1 MNKLIWLAGA
11 VLAMG
16 MVIGCGPEPA
26 PVAAP
31 TSADSGGIPAG
42 TKKSEAGA
50 GAEGAQAADAM
61 PAPDWAKTGTPT
73 G

>member
-1 MNKLIWLAGA
+1 MSKLIWLTGA

-16 MVIGCGPEPA
+16 VVIGCGPEPA

-42 TKKSEAGA
+42 TKKSEAGNA
-50 GAEGAQAADAM
+50 SGAQAADAM
-61 PAPDWAKTGTPT
+61 AAPDWAKTGTPT